1 MIAAFRQ
8 LHPSVRIRL
17 LTTFLSKVF
26 GTTVVPFMGL
36 MFAREAGAL
45 TAGALLAA
53 QFGLQFVVGLYGG
66 AASDTYGRR
75 RMMVW
80 GEAVKLLAFGLML
93 LAALGGALLW
103 PMFAA
108 LLVLSV
114 GNGLTNPAGEA
125 LLIDASTP
133 ADRAFMYSV
142 NYWGNNLGYL
152 VGAPLGAL
160 LFTDHLG
167 VLMGLL
173 TGMAAVILWV
183 TARFIRNV
191 QTADDQMAGP
201 PAAPRPAGFRA
212 LLASYRQVAT
222 HRTFLWF
229 TAGGTLIL
237 SIEYSRTT
245 FLAVRLDRDL
255 SGQTLTLPLSGL
267 PLTFDGARALALL
280 SAENTLLI
288 VLSTAAVARF
298 LTGRDPRR
306 WMLVGFAL
314 FGAGYLAAM
323 GLDTPL
329 ALLGAGL
336 VLTLGELLYVPTR
349 QAVQADMIDP
359 ARRGAYMA
367 VGSLVFQFG
376 KLLAAGGLM
385 LWPLLGQGG
394 LMAAMALFTVAG
406 SLISW
411 GASAL
416 GTRAAQP
423 AAAD

>member
-26 GTTVVPFMGL
+26 GTTVIPFMGL
-36 MFAREAGAL
+36 MFAREAGPV
-45 TAGALLAA
+45 TAGTLLAA
-53 QFGLQFVVGLYGG
+53 QFGLQFLVGLYGG
-66 AASDTYGRR
+66 AASDSRGRR
-75 RMMVW
+75 SMMVC
-80 GEAVKLLAFGLML
+80 GEGVKVLAFALML

-103 PMFAA
+103 PMFSA

-160 LFTDHLG
+160 LLSDHLS

-173 TGMAAVILWV
+173 TAMAAVILWV
-183 TARFIRNV
+183 TARFIQDV
-191 QTADDQMAGP
+191 H
-201 PAAPRPAGFRA
+201 PAAPPTSRRPIGGLSA
-212 LLASYRQVAT
+212 LLDSYRQVAT
-222 HRTFLWF
+222 DRTFLWF
-229 TAGGTLIL
+229 TLSGVLIL
-237 SIEYSRTT
+237 SIEYARTT
-245 FLAVRLDRDL
+245 VLAVRLDRDL
-255 SGQTLTLPLSGL
+255 SGQVVTLPIMG
-267 PLTFDGARALALL
+267 PLIFDGARALALL

-288 VLSTAAVARF
+288 VLGAATISRF
-298 LTGRDPRR
+298 LTGREPRR
-306 WMLVGFAL
+306 WMMVGFAL
-314 FGAGYLAAM
+314 FGAGYIAAM
-323 GLDTPL
+323 GLGTPL
-329 ALLGAGL
+329 ALLGAG
-336 VLTLGELLYVPTR
+336 VVFTLGELLYVPTR

-359 ARRGAYMA
+359 TRRGAYMA
-367 VGSLVFQFG
+367 VGGLAFQFG

-385 LWPLLGQGG
+385 LWPVLGQSG
-394 LMAAMALFTVAG
+394 LMIAMAVLTLGG
-406 SLISW
+406 SLIGW
-411 GASAL
+411 WASGPAGRSL
-416 GTRAAQP
+416 QS